1 MSIVSISEAAKLS
14 GKSVRTL
21 HRHLANGRLSYVMTD
36 NGKGIDTSEL
46 IRAYGTIIAEM
57 ADIDKKQMASH
68 DTAKSPQ
75 KDKMASQNDRQY
87 QHQIELLKLELEAE
101 KRLSNERLQTIE
113 AKQETIDSLKT
124 ALKLLEYRQE
134 KTEAIP
140 PKETQ
145 TASKPP
151 QSTPTAPIKPATP
164 PTGFWSGFK
173 KLFR

>member
-46 IRAYGTIIAEM
+46 IRAYGTIIAKM
-57 ADIDKKQMASH
+57 ADIDKKQ
-68 DTAKSPQ
+68 
-75 KDKMASQNDRQY
+75 MASQNDRQY

-113 AKQETIDSLKT
+113 AKQETINSLKT

-151 QSTPTAPIKPATP
+151 QSTPTAPIEPATP